1 MDPDSLDAESCVA
14 LFELHLSVGDIK
26 DCFHNLR
33 NRSELGRHFC
43 LPPIRAGLVG
53 LTGTVLDGMILKAD
67 DLVWPYPGSLPL
79 GFAWAPY
86 FSQDMAETV
95 SARCT
100 EAALVPILSDHS
112 AVGVLRHTC

>member
-1 MDPDSLDAESCVA
+1 MTWY
-14 LFELHLSVGDIK
+14 
-26 DCFHNLR
+26 
-33 NRSELGRHFC
+33 
-43 LPPIRAGLVG
+43 GL
-53 LTGTVLDGMILKAD
+53 I
-67 DLVWPYPGSLPL
+67 

-112 AVGVLRHTC
+112 AVGVFKAHLLMLYRYNFIDNFGALAGAPRYLDSRSASYLMLDGLVEPLEKRSYLCMISNTVPLEVWASISR